1 MALAGHPDQHQ
12 RRPPPPPSIRRP
24 LSLAL
29 TPWPVENKA
38 GGLVPVSALPAAP
51 SPPFPPPTQPSR
63 PRWSGAC
70 KQASIRPLFPE
81 RHSCPGIRLRQRK
94 RSIAFEPGVTQ
105 PKGHAGQSAVPA
117 PCRRGWGG
125 AIARRGHWLG
135 AGSAG
140 WSDVALPA
148 PCWRGMGRGGSVRRP
163 HGPMAWCQTAAPRRA
178 VRGHATRWADGP
190 VPGQPAP
197 PPPPS
202 PPSVLQ

>member
-1 MALAGHPDQHQ
+1 MALEGHPDQHQ

-51 SPPFPPPTQPSR
+51 PPPLPPPTQPSR
-63 PRWSGAC
+63 PCWSGAC

-117 PCRRGWGG
+117 PCRRGVGRSHRPPG
-125 AIARRGHWLG
+125 TLAGRGLCRLVGCGTARPLLEGDG
-135 AGSAG
+135 AGGIREA
-140 WSDVALPA
+140 A
-148 PCWRGMGRGGSVRRP
+148 PWP
-163 HGPMAWCQTAAPRRA
+163 HGL
-178 VRGHATRWADGP
+178 VSDRGSTQSRPWPCHQVG
-190 VPGQPAP
+190 
-197 PPPPS
+197 
-202 PPSVLQ
+202 